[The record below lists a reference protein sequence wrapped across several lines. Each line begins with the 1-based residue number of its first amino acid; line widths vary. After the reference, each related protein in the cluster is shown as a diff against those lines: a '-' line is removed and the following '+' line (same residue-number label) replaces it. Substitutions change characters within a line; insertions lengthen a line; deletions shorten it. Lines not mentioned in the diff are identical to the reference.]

1 MKRVLGFLL
10 AASLIVLLV
19 SGCGGGNP
27 GSETNATSG
36 TEKAADTT
44 EKDPSSEETK
54 DAGKT
59 GQFLAG
65 YGRADITP
73 QESVPL
79 SGYGRSDQR
88 MSQGFLNYEY
98 TTCVAFTDENDETIL
113 MFTSDFVVSPL
124 DITTEGRNMVSE
136 ATGVPFDHITVTGTH
151 THNMIDTSYT
161 NMAAVSTWIKN
172 YKDAMVAAA
181 TQAMADRKPAKLSWT
196 TADLTGFNFVRHY
209 FTDKGEAVGDNHG
222 SLATGTIVKHAS
234 EANHIMSILIV
245 DREEA
250 KPLLVTNWRS
260 HAHTAGHYN
269 PTFKEIT
276 SDFVGYVRDYIE
288 KKTDYLFAY
297 YQGDSG
303 NINPF
308 TRLSADQEE
317 GSPLIPKEYG
327 TKMGERILSEMEAN
341 PHEEVKS
348 GPVSVVT
355 YTYEGQVNHTMD
367 QFAGIGQQLREK
379 WNADGDTT
387 YVLKTGKEYGIE
399 SPYHASAIASRATMG
414 KTVSF
419 PIYATR
425 IGEFAFTNVP
435 FEMFDTNG
443 DFVRQNSPTKYTFFI
458 GYSNQHNGYLPSQ
471 YGYDYGC
478 YESDIG
484 TFKPGT
490 GEELAT
496 KLVDMLNELFNK

>member
-1 MKRVLGFLL
+1 MKRVLSFLL
-10 AASLIVLLV
+10 AAFLIVLLV
-19 SGCGGGNP
+19 SGCGGGDRQDNTEAAP
-27 GSETNATSG
+27 ETENSASGSETDSSK
-36 TEKAADTT
+36 EESKAAGGGVF
-44 EKDPSSEETK
+44 KV
-54 DAGKT
+54 
-59 GQFLAG
+59 G

-73 QESVPL
+73 EDSVPL
-79 SGYGRSDQR
+79 SGYGRSDHR
-88 MSQGFLNYEY
+88 MSEGFLNYMY

-124 DITTEGRNMVSE
+124 DITNEGRNMVSE

-151 THNMIDTSYT
+151 THNMIDSSYT
-161 NMAAVSTWIKN
+161 NMPAVVTWIKK
-172 YKDAMVAAA
+172 YKDAMVQAA
-181 TQAMADRKPAKLSWT
+181 TQAMADRNPAKLSWT

-209 FTDKGEAVGDNHG
+209 FTDLNESVGDNHG
-222 SLATGTIVKHAS
+222 SLATGTIVRHAS

-245 DREEA
+245 DREGA

-260 HAHTAGHYN
+260 HAHTSGHYS
-269 PTFKEIT
+269 PTFKEIS
-276 SDFVGYVRDYIE
+276 SDFVGYARDYIE
-288 KKTDYLFAY
+288 KNTDYLFAY
-297 YQGDSG
+297 YQGDAG

-308 TRLSADQEE
+308 TRLPADKEE

-327 TKMGERILSEMEAN
+327 TKLAERILSEMDAN

-355 YTYEGQVNHTMD
+355 YTFEGEVNHTMD
-367 QFAGIGQQLREK
+367 AVAGIGQELREK
-379 WNADGDTT
+379 WNSDGDTK
-387 YVLKTGKEYGIE
+387 YVLEVGKEYGIE
-399 SPYHASAIASRATMG
+399 SPYHASAIATRASQG

-425 IGEFAFTNVP
+425 IGDFAFTNVP
-435 FEMFDTNG
+435 LECFDTNG
-443 DFVRQNSPTKYTFFI
+443 DYVRQNSPTKYTFFI

-471 YGYDYGC
+471 YGYEYGC

-490 GEELAT
+490 GEVLAS
-496 KLVDMLNELFNK
+496 KLVDLLNELFK